1 MLSNFNNYTQRIVE
15 TAMLAAVAGLSYS
28 IAVLLKLESYLSYVL
43 PLPVVLAAVR
53 GGAKSA
59 IKCLTVAFLLL
70 FIIVGPFRAV
80 AYLLVYGLLSLGL
93 GATFSSNL
101 PWSIGVPV
109 ASLARVAG
117 FLAYLSLSSFFTNEN
132 LMAITLTNIYAMLV
146 RVSRSNLFSVI
157 FTE

>member
-1 MLSNFNNYTQRIVE
+1 MQRIVE

-28 IAVLLKLESYLSYVL
+28 IAVLLKLEGYLSYVL

-59 IKCLTVAFLLL
+59 VKCLTVAFLLL

-93 GATFSSNL
+93 GATFSLNL

-109 ASLARVAG
+109 AALARVAG

-132 LMAITLTNIYAMLV
+132 LMAITLNNIYAMLV
-146 RVSRSNLFSVI
+146 RVVFFLSFLEI
-157 FTE
+157 FLLILELIL

>member
-1 MLSNFNNYTQRIVE
+1 
-15 TAMLAAVAGLSYS
+15 MLAAVAGLSYS
-28 IAVLLKLESYLSYVL
+28 IAVLLKLEGYLSYVL

-93 GATFSSNL
+93 GATFALNL

-109 ASLARVAG
+109 SAMARVAG

-132 LMAITLTNIYAMLV
+132 LMAITLNNIYAMLV
-146 RVSRSNLFSVI
+146 RSTTTFSY
-157 FTE
+157 FL